1 MPLGPIENER
11 MPSRSATESDIAGK
25 KPVRLWPGLS
35 GKLLLL
41 TLAFVTLAEILIYV
55 PSIASYRLMWLSD
68 RLAAGRTAALVLAA
82 APDQMVS
89 DELRAQLLKSAGART
104 VALKMGNKR
113 LLLAYSDIP
122 PMVNRQIDMRNLST
136 VKSIMDAF
144 ETMLGKGDEVLR
156 VVGEAPMSGEFVE
169 LVMDEKPLQTA
180 MWKYSANVLLVSLA
194 ISAISAA
201 LVYLSLLW
209 LFVRP
214 LKRLTASMVEFGAE
228 PEDASRIIVPTSRE
242 DEIGVAERELAV
254 MQNDL
259 SQTLHQKN
267 RLAALGLAVS
277 KINHDLRNL
286 LASVQLLSDRLTAI
300 KDPSVRMV
308 APRLMAALDRAI
320 TYCEQTLAFGK
331 AQEPLPDRQRFEV
344 AKLLGEVRE
353 TLGLD
358 AESKIGWVVSLDP
371 GLQMDADRDQMLR
384 ALLNLARNSKEALE
398 TRAPNDPARDQIRVL
413 GRREGSV
420 TVLEISD
427 TGPGLP
433 AASREKLFKPFLASA
448 RRGGTGL
455 GLAIASELVQA
466 HGGEIR
472 LVDGT
477 IGATFRVA
485 IPDRPVALSERR
497 AERARA

>member
-1 MPLGPIENER
+1 
-11 MPSRSATESDIAGK
+11 
-25 KPVRLWPGLS
+25 
-35 GKLLLL
+35 
-41 TLAFVTLAEILIYV
+41 
-55 PSIASYRLMWLSD
+55 
-68 RLAAGRTAALVLAA
+68 
-82 APDQMVS
+82 
-89 DELRAQLLKSAGART
+89 
-104 VALKMGNKR
+104 
-113 LLLAYSDIP
+113 
-122 PMVNRQIDMRNLST
+122 
-136 VKSIMDAF
+136 MDAF
-144 ETMLGKGDEVLR
+144 ETMLGKGNEVLR
-156 VVGEAPMSGEFVE
+156 VVGEAPMGGEFVE
-169 LVMDEKPLQTA
+169 LVMDEKPLQAA
-180 MWKYSANVLLVSLA
+180 MWKYSANVLLVSLV

-201 LVYLSLLW
+201 LVYFSLLW

-214 LKRLTASMVEFGAE
+214 LRRLTASMVEFGAE
-228 PEDASRIIVPTSRE
+228 PENPSRIIRPSARA
-242 DEIGVAERELAV
+242 DEIGVAERELAE

-267 RLAALGLAVS
+267 RLASLGLAVS

-331 AQEPLPDRQRFEV
+331 AQEPQPERQRIRV
-344 AKLLGEVRE
+344 ARLLGEVRE

-358 AESKIGWVVSLDP
+358 ADSKIGWVVSLDP
-371 GLQMDADRDQMLR
+371 DLEIDADPDQMLR
-384 ALLNLARNSKEALE
+384 ALLNIARNAKEALE
-398 TRAPNDPARDQIRVL
+398 TRAPNDPQRDQIRIL

-420 TVLEISD
+420 TVIEISD
-427 TGPGLP
+427 TGPGRP
-433 AASREKLFKPFLASA
+433 AASRERLFEPFLASA

-455 GLAIASELVQA
+455 GLTIASELVQA

-477 IGATFRVA
+477 IGATFRIA

-497 AERARA
+497 AGRARA

>member
-1 MPLGPIENER
+1 
-11 MPSRSATESDIAGK
+11 MPSRFTSDKDAVPQIAR
-25 KPVRLWPGLS
+25 KPARLWPGLS

-41 TLAFVTLAEILIYV
+41 TIAFVTLAEILIYV
-55 PSIASYRLMWLSD
+55 PSVANYRLMWLSD
-68 RLAAGRTAALVLAA
+68 RLAAGRTAPLVLAA

-89 DELRAQLLKSAGART
+89 EDLRRQLLASVGART
-104 VALKMGNKR
+104 VALKMGDRR
-113 LLLAYSDIP
+113 LLLAFSNIP
-122 PMVNRQIDMRNLST
+122 PMVDREIDMRNVSMM
-136 VKSIMDAF
+136 KAIPAAF
-144 ETMLGKGDEVLR
+144 EAMLGRGDEVLR

-169 LVMDEKPLQTA
+169 LVIDERPLQAA
-180 MWKYSANVLLVSLA
+180 MWKYSTNVLLISLT

-214 LKRLTASMVEFGAE
+214 LRRLTASMVEFGAE
-228 PEDASRIIVPTSRE
+228 PENPARIIVPSPRI
-242 DEIGVAERELAV
+242 DEIGIAERELAI

-259 SQTLHQKN
+259 AQTLHQKS

-286 LASVQLLSDRLTAI
+286 LASVQLLSDRLTSI
-300 KDPSVRMV
+300 KDPRVGML

-320 TYCEQTLAFGK
+320 AYCEQTLAFGK
-331 AQEPLPDRQRFEV
+331 AQEPQPDRRRV
-344 AKLLGEVRE
+344 DVTKLVNEVRD
-353 TLGLD
+353 TLGID
-358 AESKIGWVVSLDP
+358 AGSKISWILALEP
-371 GLQMDADRDQMLR
+371 GLTMDADPDQMLR
-384 ALLNLARNSKEALE
+384 VFLNLARNSKQALE
-398 TRAPNDPARDQIRVL
+398 ARGPNNPERDQIRIS

-420 TVLEISD
+420 TELQISD

-433 AASREKLFKPFLASA
+433 PASKEKLFEPFLTAG

-477 IGATFRVA
+477 IGATFRITV
-485 IPDRPVALSERR
+485 PDRPVALEERR
-497 AERARA
+497 AEKARA

>member
-1 MPLGPIENER
+1 MPQHSMNDPQYARDGG
-11 MPSRSATESDIAGK
+11 M
-25 KPVRLWPGLS
+25 KPARFWPGLS

-41 TLAFVTLAEILIYV
+41 TIVFVTLAEVLIYV
-55 PSIASYRLMWLSD
+55 PAVANYRLMWLSD

-89 DELRAQLLKSAGART
+89 EDLRRQLLASVGART
-104 VALKMGNKR
+104 VALKMGDKR
-113 LLLAYSDIP
+113 LLLAFSQIP
-122 PMVNRQIDMRNLST
+122 PKVNREIDMRNVST
-136 VKSIMDAF
+136 VRSVIDAF
-144 ETMLGKGDEVLR
+144 DTMLGRGDEVLR

-169 LVMDEKPLQTA
+169 LVIDEKPLQSA
-180 MWKYSANVLLVSLA
+180 MWRYSRNVLLISLA

-228 PEDASRIIVPTSRE
+228 PENPARIISPSPRI
-242 DEIGVAERELAV
+242 DEIGVAERELAS

-267 RLAALGLAVS
+267 RLALLGLAVS

-300 KDPSVRMV
+300 RDPRVRMV

-320 TYCEQTLAFGK
+320 AYCEETLAFGK
-331 AQEPLPDRQRFEV
+331 AQEPLPARRSVEV
-344 AKLLGEVRE
+344 AKLLEEVRE

-358 AESKIGWVVSLDP
+358 AGASIGWLVNLDEN
-371 GLQMDADRDQMLR
+371 LRMDADPDQMLR
-384 ALLNLARNSKEALE
+384 ALLNLARNSKQALE
-398 TRAPNDPARDQIRVL
+398 SRAPNDPQRDQIRVL

-420 TVLEISD
+420 TVLEFSD

-433 AASREKLFKPFLASA
+433 QAARERLFEPFLAST

-472 LVDGT
+472 LIDGT
-477 IGATFRVA
+477 IGATFRIA
-485 IPDRPVALSERR
+485 IPDRPVALHEKR

>member
-1 MPLGPIENER
+1 MPL
-11 MPSRSATESDIAGK
+11 RSETESHRAEK
-25 KPVRLWPGLS
+25 KPARFWPGLS

-41 TLAFVTLAEILIYV
+41 TIMFVMLAEILIYV

-82 APDQMVS
+82 APDQMVPE
-89 DELRAQLLKSAGART
+89 DLRMQLLHSVGART

-113 LLLAYSDIP
+113 LLLAFSQIP
-122 PMVNRQIDMRNLST
+122 PMVNREIDMRHLST
-136 VKSIMDAF
+136 VKSITDAF

-169 LVMDEKPLQTA
+169 LVIDEKPLQAA
-180 MWKYSANVLLVSLA
+180 MWKYSSNILLISLA
-194 ISAISAA
+194 ISVISAA

-228 PEDASRIIVPTSRE
+228 PENPAHVIMPSSRV
-242 DEIGVAERELAV
+242 DEIGVAERELAE

-259 SQTLHQKN
+259 SQTLQQKN
-267 RLAALGLAVS
+267 RLASLGLAVS

-300 KDPSVRMV
+300 KDPSVRML

-331 AQEPLPDRQRFEV
+331 AQEPMPERRMVDV

-358 AESKIGWVVSLDP
+358 ADSKISWVLSLDP
-371 GLQMDADRDQMLR
+371 NLQMDADPDQMLR

-398 TRAPNDPARDQIRVL
+398 TRAPNDPQRDQIRVC

-420 TVLEISD
+420 TVLEVSD

-433 AASREKLFKPFLASA
+433 LASRERLFKPFLASG

-477 IGATFRVA
+477 IGATFRIT

>member
-1 MPLGPIENER
+1 M
-11 MPSRSATESDIAGK
+11 
-25 KPVRLWPGLS
+25 
-35 GKLLLL
+35 
-41 TLAFVTLAEILIYV
+41 LAEVLIYV
-55 PSIASYRLMWLSD
+55 PSIASFRLMWLSD

-89 DELRAQLLKSAGART
+89 EDLRKQLLMSVGART
-104 VALKMGNKR
+104 VALKMGDKR
-113 LLLAYSDIP
+113 LLLAFSQIP
-122 PMVNRQIDMRNLST
+122 PMVNREIDMRDLHFVPS
-136 VKSIMDAF
+136 VIAAF

-169 LVMDEKPLQTA
+169 LVIDERPLQTA
-180 MWKYSANVLLVSLA
+180 MWKYSANILLISLA
-194 ISAISAA
+194 ISAISGA
-201 LVYLSLLW
+201 LVYFSLLW

-214 LKRLTASMVEFGAE
+214 LRRLTASMVEFGAE
-228 PEDASRIIVPTSRE
+228 PENPARIIAPSARI
-242 DEIGVAERELAV
+242 DEIGIAERELAI

-259 SQTLHQKN
+259 SQTLHQKS
-267 RLAALGLAVS
+267 RLASLGLAVS

-286 LASVQLLSDRLTAI
+286 LASVQLLSDRLTSI
-300 KDPSVRMV
+300 RDPRVSML

-331 AQEPLPDRQRFEV
+331 AQEPLPDRRMVDV
-344 AKLLGEVRE
+344 AKLVDEVRE

-358 AESKIGWVVSLDP
+358 TDSRIGWVVSLEQN
-371 GLQMDADRDQMLR
+371 LQLDADPDQMLR
-384 ALLNLARNSKEALE
+384 ALLNLARNSKEVLE
-398 TRAPNDPARDQIRVL
+398 ARAPNDPQRDQIRVS

-420 TVLEISD
+420 TVLQISD

-433 AASREKLFKPFLASA
+433 KASREHLFEPFHASA

-477 IGATFRVA
+477 LGATFRITV
-485 IPDRPVALSERR
+485 PDRPVALDERR

>member
-1 MPLGPIENER
+1 
-11 MPSRSATESDIAGK
+11 
-25 KPVRLWPGLS
+25 
-35 GKLLLL
+35 
-41 TLAFVTLAEILIYV
+41 
-55 PSIASYRLMWLSD
+55 
-68 RLAAGRTAALVLAA
+68 
-82 APDQMVS
+82 
-89 DELRAQLLKSAGART
+89 
-104 VALKMGNKR
+104 
-113 LLLAYSDIP
+113 
-122 PMVNRQIDMRNLST
+122 MVNREIDMRNVST

-144 ETMLGKGDEVLR
+144 DTMLGKGDEVLR

-169 LVMDEKPLQTA
+169 LVINEKPLQVA
-180 MWKYSANVLLVSLA
+180 MWKYSANILLISLA

-201 LVYLSLLW
+201 LVYFSLLW

-214 LKRLTASMVEFGAE
+214 LKRLTESMVEFGAE
-228 PEDASRIIVPTSRE
+228 PENPSRIIAPSSRL
-242 DEIGVAERELAV
+242 DEIGVAERELAS

-259 SQTLHQKN
+259 SQTLQQKN

-286 LASVQLLSDRLTAI
+286 LASVQLLSDRLTATR
-300 KDPSVRMV
+300 DPGVRML

-331 AQEPLPDRQRFEV
+331 AQEPIPDRRRIDV
-344 AKLLGEVRE
+344 ARLLGEVRE

-358 AESKIGWVVSLDP
+358 SDSRIGWVVSLDP
-371 GLQMDADRDQMLR
+371 GLEMDADPDQMLR
-384 ALLNLARNSKEALE
+384 VLLNLARNSKQALE
-398 TRAPNDPARDQIRVL
+398 ARAPNDPQRDQIRIL

-427 TGPGLP
+427 TGPGIPP
-433 AASREKLFKPFLASA
+433 AARERLFKPFLASA

-485 IPDRPVALSERR
+485 IPDRPVTLSERR

>member
-1 MPLGPIENER
+1 
-11 MPSRSATESDIAGK
+11 MPSRSTNELETVPR
-25 KPVRLWPGLS
+25 KPARMWPGLS

-41 TLAFVTLAEILIYV
+41 TIAFVMLAEILIYV
-55 PSIASYRLMWLSD
+55 PSIASFRLMWLSD

-82 APDQMVS
+82 APDGMVS
-89 DELRAQLLKSAGART
+89 EDLRSQLLMSVGART

-113 LLLAYSDIP
+113 LLLAFSDIP
-122 PMVNRQIDMRNLST
+122 PMVNREIDMRSVSN
-136 VKSIMDAF
+136 VRSIIDAF
-144 ETMLGKGDEVLR
+144 DTMLGKGDEVLR

-169 LVMDEKPLQTA
+169 LVIDERPLQAA

-209 LFVRP
+209 LLVRP
-214 LKRLTASMVEFGAE
+214 LRKLTAGMVAFGAE
-228 PEDASRIIVPTSRE
+228 PENPARIVAPSARA
-242 DEIGVAERELAV
+242 DEIGVAERELAS
-254 MQNDL
+254 MQYDL
-259 SQTLHQKN
+259 SQTLQQKN

-286 LASVQLLSDRLTAI
+286 LASVQLLSDRLTGI
-300 KDPSVRMV
+300 KDPGVRML

-320 TYCEQTLAFGK
+320 SYCEQTLAFGK
-331 AQEPLPDRQRFEV
+331 AQEPAPDRRLVDV
-344 AKLLGEVRE
+344 AKLIGEVRE
-353 TLGLD
+353 TLDLGPD
-358 AESKIGWVVSLDP
+358 SKIGWMASLDP
-371 GLQMDADRDQMLR
+371 NLQMDADPDQMLR
-384 ALLNLARNSKEALE
+384 ALLNLARNSKQALE
-398 TRAPNDPARDQIRVL
+398 SRAPNDPQRDQIRIL

-420 TVLEISD
+420 TVIEVSD
-427 TGPGLP
+427 TGPGVP
-433 AASREKLFKPFLASA
+433 QAARGRLFEPFLASA

-477 IGATFRVA
+477 IGATFRIA
-485 IPDRPVALSERR
+485 IPDRPVALHERR